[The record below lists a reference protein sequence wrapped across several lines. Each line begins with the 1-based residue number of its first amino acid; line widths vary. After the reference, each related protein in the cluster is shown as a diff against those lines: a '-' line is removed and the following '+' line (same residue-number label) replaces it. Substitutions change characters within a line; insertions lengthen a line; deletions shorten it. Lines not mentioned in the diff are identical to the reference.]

1 MSLVATGLQYPTLDS
16 LGTSVNLS
24 QYAADPDH
32 NVESVN
38 SPISGTLA
46 VNAPIDIISNSLVGL
61 RANSFIDI
69 YYYRLWIIENTVDF
83 GRILSE
89 QIVDVEAWNSF
100 FEVRDF
106 GPITSIGNTD
116 GLVLSGDQSGT
127 FATLESKMYEL
138 TAEFIGAHQFDVE
151 YHWQFEAGGDTFSF
165 LRVLGQRLVAFAL
178 RHNWAT
184 PILEQLSFKTD
195 VLTGIS
201 GVEQRIKLRQ
211 TPRRRLEM
219 SYMTLDAEE
228 KAYLEQITQSQN
240 QVYAVPLWQ
249 DKSSLQIAT
258 AIDATVF
265 SADTT
270 LRDYEVGG
278 LVFLQSGDSSEVLTI
293 ESFTDSS
300 ITTTEGAIYSY
311 PIGAKV
317 CPARFGILEDKVAL
331 KRHTTH
337 HEAITIPW
345 VLDSNQDRTNQ
356 LASYT
361 PDTHE
366 GLDIYDEQNDYSD
379 VQEIEQTTVRELLD
393 NEVGLLRVMPG
404 ETYPKRDY
412 PFSKLVERDEFAVFL
427 QWFYDRSGKYEPFW
441 WLDYTPAFHLRA
453 GVAFDSVLL
462 TVKTNGYVS
471 SAFGNVMR
479 RDIAINTSGGW
490 IYRHIDDAID
500 NGDGTTTLTLDTA
513 PGVVITVDEDPLIC
527 FLRKVRLDTDTAEIV
542 YETGEVMRTAVRF
555 KDVI

>member
-1 MSLVATGLQYPTLDS
+1 LSEALSGLKAT
-16 LGTSVNLS
+16 
-24 QYAADPDH
+24 
-32 NVESVN
+32 
-38 SPISGTLA
+38 
-46 VNAPIDIISNSLVGL
+46 
-61 RANSFIDI
+61 SFIDI
-69 YYYRLWIIENTVDF
+69 FYYRLWIIEDTVDF

-89 QIVDVEAWNSF
+89 QIIQVEAWNSF

-106 GPITSIGNTD
+106 GPITSVGNTD
-116 GLVLSGDQSGT
+116 GLVLDGDQSGT
-127 FATLESKMYEL
+127 FNTLESKMYNL

-165 LRVLGQRLVAFAL
+165 LRVIGQRLVAFAL
-178 RHNWAT
+178 RHNWAA

-195 VLTGIS
+195 VITGIS

-219 SYMTLDAEE
+219 SYLTLDDEE

-249 DKSSLQIAT
+249 DKSSLQVATSIGAT
-258 AIDATVF
+258 AFTV
-265 SADTT
+265 DTT

-278 LVFLQSGDSSEVLTI
+278 LVFIQSGDSYEVLTI
-293 ESFTDSS
+293 ESFTTSS
-300 ITTTEGAIYSY
+300 IVTTEGAVNAY
-311 PIGAKV
+311 PPGAKV
-317 CPARFGILEDKVAL
+317 CPARFGILEDKISL

-337 HEAITIPW
+337 HESATLPW
-345 VLDSNQDRTNQ
+345 LLDPNQDRANQ
-356 LASYT
+356 LVSYT

-366 GLDIYDEQNDYSD
+366 GLDIYDEQNDYSQE
-379 VQEIEQTTVRELLD
+379 QEIEQVTTRELMD
-393 NEVGLLRVMPG
+393 NEVGSLRVMQG

-412 PFSKLVERDEFAVFL
+412 PFSKLMDREQFGGFL

-441 WLDYTPAFHLRA
+441 WLDYTPAFHLRD

-462 TVKTNGYVS
+462 TVKTNGYTT
-471 SAFGNVMR
+471 SAFGNQMR
-479 RDIAINTSGGW
+479 RDIAIDTSGGW
-490 IYRHIDDAID
+490 IYRHVEDAID

-513 PGVVITVDEDPLIC
+513 PGVVITVEEDPLIC
-527 FLRKVRLDTDTAEIV
+527 FLRKVRLDTDTAEII
-542 YETGEVMRTAVRF
+542 YETNEVMRSAVRF